1 MKLKK
6 IASLALAGIMAVSML
21 AGCSTTSVEPTPTP
35 DPDPEQPNVSG
46 YSQMLYNHLS
56 YTAKKKVEPQDSND
70 VNDAL
75 ATAMEYAAGNTIANS
90 YDWFIDGD
98 THVVFIDG
106 DTHVVNPSWGR
117 PFAWA
122 TAPDSLKNG
131 AEALI
136 RELGAENDVR
146 LNQDLAATFN
156 VLDPDGVNYNRDDM
170 NISMLFVA
178 DGRKGKEA
186 VMDEIADMIDDNVK
200 LLEDDFDWDNGDRDD
215 ESMNTDYDYI
225 MSVAADTITLDADH
239 GKSMT
244 FVAVNIARV

>member
-21 AGCSTTSVEPTPTP
+21 AGCSTTSVDPEPTPNPGDDEPT
-35 DPDPEQPNVSG
+35 VSG
-46 YSQMLYNHLS
+46 YSQMLYNQLS

-75 ATAMEYAAGNTIANS
+75 AAAMGRAAGNTIANS

-98 THVVFIDG
+98 THVVNNG
-106 DTHVVNPSWGR
+106 DWSN
-117 PFAWA
+117 
-122 TAPDSLKNG
+122 APDSLKNG
-131 AEALI
+131 AITLI
-136 RELGAENDVR
+136 NELAAENTLKDSVWM
-146 LNQDLAATFN
+146 AFN
-156 VLDPDGVNYNRDDM
+156 VLDPDTNNYQRDNM

-178 DGRKGKEA
+178 DGLKSKEA
-186 VMDEIADMIDDNVK
+186 VMDEVAAWIDQQVQW
-200 LLEDDFDWDNGDRDD
+200 LEDDYDLPGDIFQDNGGH
-215 ESMNTDYDYI
+215 SMNTDYEYT
-225 MSVAADTITLDADH
+225 MSVAADTITLTADH

>member
-6 IASLALAGIMAVSML
+6 IASLMLAGVMAVSML

-98 THVVFIDG
+98 THVV
-106 DTHVVNPSWGR
+106 NPSWGR
-117 PFAWA
+117 FFAWA
-122 TAPDSLKNG
+122 AAPDSLKNG
-131 AEALI
+131 AKALI

-146 LNQDLAATFN
+146 LNQNLEATFD
-156 VLDPDGVNYNRDDM
+156 VLDPDNDNYNRDDM

-178 DGRKGKEA
+178 DGLKGKEA
-186 VMDEIADMIDDNVK
+186 VMDEIADMINRRVE
-200 LLEDDFDWDNGDRDD
+200 LLEDDFDLINDGAVGADD
-215 ESMNTDYDYI
+215 ESMNTDYEYT

>member
-6 IASLALAGIMAVSML
+6 IASLALAGVMAVSML
-21 AGCSTTSVEPTPTP
+21 AGCNTTTVDPEPTPNPGDDEPT
-35 DPDPEQPNVSG
+35 VSG
-46 YSQMLYNHLS
+46 YSQMLYNQLS

-75 ATAMEYAAGNTIANS
+75 AAAMKCAAGNTIANS

-98 THVVFIDG
+98 THA
-106 DTHVVNPSWGR
+106 VNGSWGYGIV
-117 PFAWA
+117 
-122 TAPDSLKNG
+122 TMPDSLENG
-131 AEALI
+131 AKKLI
-136 RELGAENDVR
+136 SELKAENTVTQT
-146 LNQDLAATFN
+146 LGWTFN
-156 VLDPDGVNYNRDDM
+156 VLDPTASNYNRDDM

-178 DGRKGKEA
+178 DGLKDKEA
-186 VMDEIADMIDDNVK
+186 VMDEIADMIDNEV
-200 LLEDDFDWDNGDRDD
+200 LRLEDDYDLFNNDRHDA
-215 ESMNTDYDYI
+215 SMNTDYEYT

>member
-21 AGCSTTSVEPTPTP
+21 AGCSTTSVNPEPNPNPGNDEPT
-35 DPDPEQPNVSG
+35 VSG

-75 ATAMEYAAGNTIANS
+75 AAAMKYAAGNTIANS

-98 THVVFIDG
+98 THA
-106 DTHVVNPSWGR
+106 VNGSWGYGIV
-117 PFAWA
+117 
-122 TAPDSLKNG
+122 TMPDSLENG
-131 AEALI
+131 AKKLI
-136 RELGAENDVR
+136 SELKAENTVTQT
-146 LNQDLAATFN
+146 LGWTFN
-156 VLDPDGVNYNRDDM
+156 VLDPTASNYNRDDM

-178 DGRKGKEA
+178 DGLKGKEA
-186 VMDEIADMIDDNVK
+186 VMDEIADMIDNEV
-200 LLEDDFDWDNGDRDD
+200 LRLEDDYDLFNNDRHDA
-215 ESMNTDYDYI
+215 SMNTDYEYT

-244 FVAVNIARV
+244 FVAVTIARV

>member
-6 IASLALAGIMAVSML
+6 IASLALAGVMAVSML
-21 AGCSTTSVEPTPTP
+21 AGCNTTTVDPEPTPNPGDDEPT
-35 DPDPEQPNVSG
+35 VSG

-75 ATAMEYAAGNTIANS
+75 AAAMKYAAGNTIANS

-98 THVVFIDG
+98 THPVNG
-106 DTHVVNPSWGR
+106 DWGR
-117 PFAWA
+117 FGSVLI
-122 TAPDSLKNG
+122 PDSLENG
-131 AEALI
+131 AVKLI
-136 RELGAENDVR
+136 IELAGDNDVT
-146 LNQDLAATFN
+146 QDLDDTFD
-156 VLDPDGVNYNRDDM
+156 VLDPDDDNYNRDDM

-178 DGRKGKEA
+178 DGLKGKEA

-200 LLEDDFDWDNGDRDD
+200 LLEDDFDWDNGDPDD

>member
-6 IASLALAGIMAVSML
+6 IASLALAGVMAVSML

-35 DPDPEQPNVSG
+35 DPEQPNVSG
-46 YSQMLYNHLS
+46 YSQMLYNHLG

-98 THVVFIDG
+98 THVVNK
-106 DTHVVNPSWGR
+106 HWGTY
-117 PFAWA
+117 WKKV
-122 TAPDSLKNG
+122 PDSLKNG
-131 AEALI
+131 ANALI
-136 RELGAENDVR
+136 SELGAENVI
-146 LNQDLAATFN
+146 NQNLPQTFD
-156 VLDPDGVNYNRDDM
+156 VLDPTNANYNRDDM

-178 DGRKGKEA
+178 DGFKGMEA
-186 VMDEIADMIDDNVK
+186 VMDEVADMINRQVE
-200 LLEDDFDWDNGDRDD
+200 LLEDDFDLINNDTGD
-215 ESMNTDYDYI
+215 ESMNTDYEYT
-225 MSVAADTITLDADH
+225 MSVAADTITLTADH

>member
-75 ATAMEYAAGNTIANS
+75 AAAMKYAAGNTIANS

-98 THVVFIDG
+98 THVVNKDW
-106 DTHVVNPSWGR
+106 TRW
-117 PFAWA
+117 
-122 TAPDSLKNG
+122 TKAPDSLENG
-131 AEALI
+131 AVKLI
-136 RELGAENDVR
+136 SELGAENNIN
-146 LNQDLAATFN
+146 LNLIQTFD
-156 VLDPDGVNYNRDDM
+156 VLDPTNTNYNRDDM

-178 DGRKGKEA
+178 DGLKGKEA
-186 VMDEIADMIDDNVK
+186 VMDEIAGMINRRVE
-200 LLEDDFDWDNGDRDD
+200 LLEDDFDLINDGAVGADD
-215 ESMNTDYDYI
+215 ESMNTDYEYT

>member
-46 YSQMLYNHLS
+46 YSQMLYKHLS
-56 YTAKKKVEPQDSND
+56 YTAKKKVEAQDSND

-75 ATAMEYAAGNTIANS
+75 AAAMEYAAGNTIANS

-98 THVVFIDG
+98 THA
-106 DTHVVNPSWGR
+106 VNGSWGYGIV
-117 PFAWA
+117 
-122 TAPDSLKNG
+122 TMPDSLENG
-131 AEALI
+131 AKKLI
-136 RELGAENDVR
+136 SELKAENTVTQT
-146 LNQDLAATFN
+146 LGWTFN
-156 VLDPDGVNYNRDDM
+156 VLDPTASNYNRDDM

-186 VMDEIADMIDDNVK
+186 VMDEIADMIDNEV
-200 LLEDDFDWDNGDRDD
+200 LRLEDDYDLFNNDRHDA
-215 ESMNTDYDYI
+215 SMNTDYEYT

>member
-46 YSQMLYNHLS
+46 YSQMLYNHLG

-98 THVVFIDG
+98 THVVN
-106 DTHVVNPSWGR
+106 TT
-117 PFAWA
+117 WA
-122 TAPDSLKNG
+122 NWNRVPDSLKNG
-131 AEALI
+131 ANALI
-136 RELGAENDVR
+136 SELGAENFI
-146 LNQDLAATFN
+146 NQNLPQTFD
-156 VLDPDGVNYNRDDM
+156 VLDPTNTNYNRDDM

-178 DGRKGKEA
+178 DGFKGMEA
-186 VMDEIADMIDDNVK
+186 VMDEVADMINRQVE
-200 LLEDDFDWDNGDRDD
+200 LLEDDFDLINNDTGD
-215 ESMNTDYDYI
+215 ESMNTDYEYT
-225 MSVAADTITLDADH
+225 MSVAADTITLTADH

>member
-46 YSQMLYNHLS
+46 YSQMLYNHLG

-98 THVVFIDG
+98 THVV
-106 DTHVVNPSWGR
+106 NASWVIWR
-117 PFAWA
+117 RV
-122 TAPDSLKNG
+122 PDSLKNG
-131 AEALI
+131 ANALI
-136 RELGAENDVR
+136 SELGAENNI
-146 LNQDLAATFN
+146 NQNLPQTFN
-156 VLDPDGVNYNRDDM
+156 VLDPTDANYNRDDM

-178 DGRKGKEA
+178 DGLKSKEA
-186 VMDEIADMIDDNVK
+186 VMDEVADMINRQVE
-200 LLEDDFDWDNGDRDD
+200 LLEDDYDLINDGADD
-215 ESMNTDYDYI
+215 ESMNTDYEYT
-225 MSVAADTITLDADH
+225 MSVAADTITLTADH

>member
-6 IASLALAGIMAVSML
+6 IASLALAGVMAISML

-56 YTAKKKVEPQDSND
+56 NAAKKKVTAQDSNL

-75 ATAMEYAAGNTIANS
+75 ATAMEYAAGNTIAGS
-90 YDWFIDGD
+90 YDDY
-98 THVVFIDG
+98 IDG
-106 DTHVVNPSWGR
+106 DTHVVNNSDWSN
-117 PFAWA
+117 AA
-122 TAPDSLKNG
+122 DSLKNG
-131 AEALI
+131 ANALI
-136 RELGAENDVR
+136 NELAAENT
-146 LNQDLAATFN
+146 LKNSIWEAFN
-156 VLDPDGVNYNRDDM
+156 VLDPDTTNYQRDNM

-178 DGRKGKEA
+178 DGLKSKEA
-186 VMDEIADMIDDNVK
+186 VMDEVADLIDQQVQW
-200 LLEDDFDWDNGDRDD
+200 LEDDYDLPGDIWQDNGGH
-215 ESMNTDYDYI
+215 SMNTDYEYT
-225 MSVAADTITLDADH
+225 MSVAADTITLTADH

>member
-21 AGCSTTSVEPTPTP
+21 AGCSTTSVDPEPTPNPGDDEPT
-35 DPDPEQPNVSG
+35 VSG

-75 ATAMEYAAGNTIANS
+75 AAAMKYAAGNTIANS

-98 THVVFIDG
+98 THA
-106 DTHVVNPSWGR
+106 VNGSWGYGIV
-117 PFAWA
+117 
-122 TAPDSLKNG
+122 TMPDSLENG
-131 AEALI
+131 AKKLI
-136 RELGAENDVR
+136 SELKAENTVTQT
-146 LNQDLAATFN
+146 LGWTFN
-156 VLDPDGVNYNRDDM
+156 VLDPTASNYNRDDM

-178 DGRKGKEA
+178 DGLKGKEA
-186 VMDEIADMIDDNVK
+186 VMDEIADMIDNEV
-200 LLEDDFDWDNGDRDD
+200 LRLEDDYDLFNNDRHDA
-215 ESMNTDYDYI
+215 SMNTDYEYT

>member
-21 AGCSTTSVEPTPTP
+21 AGCNTTTVDPEPTPNPGDDEPT
-35 DPDPEQPNVSG
+35 VSG

-98 THVVFIDG
+98 THVVNK
-106 DTHVVNPSWGR
+106 HWVYWNRV
-117 PFAWA
+117 
-122 TAPDSLKNG
+122 PDSLKNG
-131 AEALI
+131 ANALI
-136 RELGAENDVR
+136 SELGADNEI
-146 LNQDLAATFN
+146 NQNLTQTFD
-156 VLDPDGVNYNRDDM
+156 VLDPTNDNYNRDDM

-178 DGRKGKEA
+178 DGLKGKEA
-186 VMDEIADMIDDNVK
+186 VMDEIADMIDDRVK
-200 LLEDDFDWDNGDRDD
+200 LLEDDFDWSDGDSDD
-215 ESMNTDYDYI
+215 ESMNTDYEYT
-225 MSVAADTITLDADH
+225 MSVAADTITLTADH

>member
-6 IASLALAGIMAVSML
+6 IASLALAGVMAISML

-56 YTAKKKVEPQDSND
+56 YTAKKKVDAQDSND
-70 VNDAL
+70 VNNAL

-98 THVVFIDG
+98 THA
-106 DTHVVNPSWGR
+106 VNGSWGYGIV
-117 PFAWA
+117 
-122 TAPDSLKNG
+122 TMPDSLKNG
-131 AEALI
+131 ANALI
-136 RELGAENDVR
+136 SKLGAENTV
-146 LNQDLAATFN
+146 NQTVGWAFRE
-156 VLDPDGVNYNRDDM
+156 LDPTSTNYNRDDM
-170 NISMLFVA
+170 NISLLFVA
-178 DGRKGKEA
+178 DGFKGMEA
-186 VMDEIADMIDDNVK
+186 VMDEVADLIDEQVK
-200 LLEDDFDWDNGDRDD
+200 LLKDDYDLYDD
-215 ESMNTDYDYI
+215 AGVISDSMNTDYDYT

>member
-75 ATAMEYAAGNTIANS
+75 ATAMEYAAGNTIAGS
-90 YDWFIDGD
+90 YDDY
-98 THVVFIDG
+98 IDG
-106 DTHVVNPSWGR
+106 DTHVVNPSWGGF
-117 PFAWA
+117 FAWA
-122 TAPDSLKNG
+122 AAPDSLKNG
-131 AEALI
+131 AKALI
-136 RELGAENDVR
+136 RELGAENRVELD
-146 LNQDLAATFN
+146 QDLDATFN

-200 LLEDDFDWDNGDRDD
+200 LLEDDFDWDNGDTTD
-215 ESMNTDYDYI
+215 ESMNTDYDYT

>member
-46 YSQMLYNHLS
+46 YSQMLYNHLG

-75 ATAMEYAAGNTIANS
+75 AAAMKYAAGNTIANS

-98 THVVFIDG
+98 THPVNDSWNKLGYKFI
-106 DTHVVNPSWGR
+106 
-117 PFAWA
+117 
-122 TAPDSLKNG
+122 PDSLENG
-131 AEALI
+131 AVKLI
-136 RELGAENDVR
+136 SELGAENKV
-146 LNQDLAATFN
+146 NQSLTETFD
-156 VLDPDGVNYNRDDM
+156 VLDPDKDNYNDDGM

-178 DGRKGKEA
+178 DGLKGKEA
-186 VMDEIADMIDDNVK
+186 VMDEIADMINSEVEW
-200 LLEDDFDWDNGDRDD
+200 LEDDFDLDDNTSADD
-215 ESMNTDYDYI
+215 QEDGSMNTDYDYT

>member
-6 IASLALAGIMAVSML
+6 IASLALAGVMAVSML
-21 AGCSTTSVEPTPTP
+21 AGCNTTTVDPEPTPNPGDDEPT
-35 DPDPEQPNVSG
+35 VSG
-46 YSQMLYNHLS
+46 YSQMLYNQLS

-75 ATAMEYAAGNTIANS
+75 AAAMKYAAGNTIANS

-98 THVVFIDG
+98 THA
-106 DTHVVNPSWGR
+106 VNGSWGYGIV
-117 PFAWA
+117 
-122 TAPDSLKNG
+122 TMPDSLENG
-131 AEALI
+131 AKKLI
-136 RELGAENDVR
+136 SELKAENTVTQT
-146 LNQDLAATFN
+146 LGWTFN
-156 VLDPDGVNYNRDDM
+156 VLDPTASNYNRDDM

-178 DGRKGKEA
+178 DGLKDKEA
-186 VMDEIADMIDDNVK
+186 VMDEIADMIDNEV
-200 LLEDDFDWDNGDRDD
+200 LRLEDDYDLFNNDRHDA
-215 ESMNTDYDYI
+215 SMNTDYEYT

>member
-6 IASLALAGIMAVSML
+6 IASLALAGVMAISML

-56 YTAKKKVEPQDSND
+56 NAAKKKVTPQDSNL

-75 ATAMEYAAGNTIANS
+75 ATAMEYAAGNTIAGS
-90 YDWFIDGD
+90 YDDY
-98 THVVFIDG
+98 IDG
-106 DTHVVNPSWGR
+106 DTHVVNNSDWSN
-117 PFAWA
+117 AA
-122 TAPDSLKNG
+122 DSLKNG
-131 AEALI
+131 ANALI
-136 RELGAENDVR
+136 NELAAENTLKNPVWE
-146 LNQDLAATFN
+146 AFN
-156 VLDPDGVNYNRDDM
+156 VLDPDPANYQRDDM

-178 DGRKGKEA
+178 DGLKSKNA
-186 VMDEIADMIDDNVK
+186 VMDEVAAWIDQEIQY
-200 LLEDDFDWDNGDRDD
+200 LEDDYDLPGDFWKDYPNNGGH
-215 ESMNTDYDYI
+215 SMNTDYEYT
-225 MSVAADTITLDADH
+225 MSVAADTITLTADH